1 MATTLIVRV
10 MALGVLLVCSAGA
23 SVRAAEPAP
32 AVTTRF
38 DPAIELPDDN
48 GKALILA
55 ACTRCHEL
63 RGLAAYRGYWAKPQ
77 WTAMVES
84 MVKNGAVLTPS
95 QIDEAA
101 EYLARHFGK
110 SSP

>member
-10 MALGVLLVCSAGA
+10 MVLCMLLAGSAGA
-23 SVRAAEPAP
+23 SVWADEPAP
-32 AVTTRF
+32 AVPTRF

-48 GKALILA
+48 GKELILA

-84 MVKNGAVLTPS
+84 MVKSGAVLTPQ

-110 SSP
+110 NSP